1 MGKSTIMVIFN
12 SYAKLREGTTTKIS
26 SKAQQRPWLA
36 SGFDLQKPPA
46 KWFANSKNMDGIETI
61 QKNDQDIQD
70 WVNSPTGS
78 KPYKY
83 RDDCCRSFN
92 KKSLKKSSRL
102 GVPLATLPITVFPEL
117 SSDWE
122 KIISKIT
129 SSHPAVLD
137 WIFSHLKI
145 KTTTLNDYQIVG
157 NFWEKIH
164 YKTTNHPAIGISQII
179 RKPAACRQGGVAV
192 DFDFWDFDLRMVASK
207 ERREIDLLQEERWSR
222 RPQTN
227 HPLACFTEMGGYSE
241 SNQPESMCKMNK
253 QAMRRNGIEKKH
265 VESLRDEKY
274 ENAYKSSA

>member
-1 MGKSTIMVIFN
+1 MLNCERVLLPKS
-12 SYAKLREGTTTKIS
+12 
-26 SKAQQRPWLA
+26 
-36 SGFDLQKPPA
+36 PA
-46 KWFANSKNMDGIETI
+46 KHNNVLGLRVVSTCRSLRQNDLPTAKTWMASKPFRKTI
-61 QKNDQDIQD
+61 KIFKI
-70 WVNSPTGS
+70 GS
-78 KPYKY
+78 TPPRVFKPYKY

-164 YKTTNHPAIGISQII
+164 YKTTNHPAIGE
-179 RKPAACRQGGVAV
+179 P
-192 DFDFWDFDLRMVASK
+192 
-207 ERREIDLLQEERWSR
+207 
-222 RPQTN
+222 P
-227 HPLACFTEMGGYSE
+227 
-241 SNQPESMCKMNK
+241 
-253 QAMRRNGIEKKH
+253 
-265 VESLRDEKY
+265 
-274 ENAYKSSA
+274 

>member
-1 MGKSTIMVIFN
+1 MIFCWFSMGKSTIMVIFN

-145 KTTTLNDYQIVG
+145 KTTTLNDYQI
-157 NFWEKIH
+157 FWEFLGKDPLQD
-164 YKTTNHPAIGISQII
+164 YKPSSYRDIPNHQKTSRLPPGRSSCWLRFLGLRSADGC
-179 RKPAACRQGGVAV
+179 KQG
-192 DFDFWDFDLRMVASK
+192 K
-207 ERREIDLLQEERWSR
+207 ERDRSPSGGEVIMSTPDQSPPGLFHWNGRLLR
-222 RPQTN
+222 
-227 HPLACFTEMGGYSE
+227 
-241 SNQPESMCKMNK
+241 K
-253 QAMRRNGIEKKH
+253 
-265 VESLRDEKY
+265 
-274 ENAYKSSA
+274 

>member
-102 GVPLATLPITVFPEL
+102 GITYWLHGLRDSRLTNKLHEL
-117 SSDWE
+117 IWVQGWL
-122 KIISKIT
+122 I
-129 SSHPAVLD
+129 
-137 WIFSHLKI
+137 
-145 KTTTLNDYQIVG
+145 ND
-157 NFWEKIH
+157 K
-164 YKTTNHPAIGISQII
+164 
-179 RKPAACRQGGVAV
+179 RQP
-192 DFDFWDFDLRMVASK
+192 
-207 ERREIDLLQEERWSR
+207 
-222 RPQTN
+222 RPQK
-227 HPLACFTEMGGYSE
+227 P
-241 SNQPESMCKMNK
+241 SNNF
-253 QAMRRNGIEKKH
+253 I
-265 VESLRDEKY
+265 
-274 ENAYKSSA
+274 